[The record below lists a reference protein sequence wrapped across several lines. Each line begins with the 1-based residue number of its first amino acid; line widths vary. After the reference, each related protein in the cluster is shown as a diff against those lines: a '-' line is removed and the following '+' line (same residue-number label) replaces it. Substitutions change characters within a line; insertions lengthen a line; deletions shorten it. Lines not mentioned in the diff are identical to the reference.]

1 MDAGVI
7 LGLVAGSVH
16 LASYA
21 LYNREMLRG
30 HIRPN
35 TATWIL
41 WTFLATMNT
50 ASYIVMSQDLAKAAT
65 PIAGCAA
72 CIVTLGLSAGKG
84 RLSGL
89 NRLDAAVLAIGIAA
103 GLFWW
108 TSRSAAGANLLLQL
122 AFVVSNIPTFNGVW
136 RDPRIERPLPWF
148 GFAAAYML
156 NLAVVIMR
164 WRGSYADLAYPVVSL
179 AADGGVGVVI
189 VWRGRQ
195 LARRRDISR

>member
-1 MDAGVI
+1 
-7 LGLVAGSVH
+7 
-16 LASYA
+16 
-21 LYNREMLRG
+21 
-30 HIRPN
+30 
-35 TATWIL
+35 
-41 WTFLATMNT
+41 
-50 ASYIVMSQDLAKAAT
+50 
-65 PIAGCAA
+65 
-72 CIVTLGLSAGKG
+72 
-84 RLSGL
+84 
-89 NRLDAAVLAIGIAA
+89 LAIGIAA

-122 AFVVSNIPTFNGVW
+122 AFVVSNIPTFSGVW
-136 RDPRIERPLPWF
+136 RDPHIERPLPWF

-179 AADGGVGVVI
+179 FADGGVGIVI